1 MIPRSAR
8 TVNNETKERPNE
20 KLDNCITLAKVFEL
34 VKESVKKFLNM
45 HRAGLMLGLADL
57 GMKRGYFIGA
67 FHPVGSNII
76 VVNRTPLETALKAK
90 ERRIFNAYCFHLF
103 LHEYLHSLGYIDEDE
118 VKELTY
124 KVCRLALGNDHPA
137 TRMAEKGIAIYFPKV
152 AHLLPDDHSNR
163 MKRGLSEIELIDSKT
178 PDYIQ

>member
-1 MIPRSAR
+1 MIPRSVR
-8 TVNNETKERPNE
+8 TVSYEAKERLDK
-20 KLDNCITLAKVFEL
+20 KLDNCTTLAKVFEL
-34 VKESVKKFLNM
+34 VKESVKRFLNM

-57 GMKRGYFIGA
+57 GMKSGYFIGA

-76 VVNRTPLETALKAK
+76 VVNRTPLETALRTK

-103 LHEYLHSLGYIDEDE
+103 LHEYLHSLGYIDEDD

-124 KVCRLALGNDHPA
+124 EVCRLALGNDHPA

-152 AHLLPDDHSNR
+152 GYLPSDGYLDR
-163 MKRGLSEIELIDSKT
+163 MRRGLSEMELIDLKT
-178 PDYIQ
+178 PDYIK

>member
-1 MIPRSAR
+1 MIPRSVR
-8 TVNNETKERPNE
+8 TVSYETKERLDK
-20 KLDNCITLAKVFEL
+20 KLDNCTTLAKVFEL
-34 VKESVKKFLNM
+34 VKESVKRFLNM

-76 VVNRTPLETALKAK
+76 VVNRTPLETALRTK

-103 LHEYLHSLGYIDEDE
+103 LHEYLHSLGYTDEDD

-124 KVCRLALGNDHPA
+124 EVCRLALGNDHPA
-137 TRMAEKGIAIYFPKV
+137 TIMAEKGIAAYFPKIV
-152 AHLLPDDHSNR
+152 HLPSDDHSNR
-163 MKRGLSEIELIDSKT
+163 MKRGLSEMELIDLKT
-178 PDYIQ
+178 PDYIK

>member
-1 MIPRSAR
+1 MIPRNVR
-8 TVNNETKERPNE
+8 TVSYETKERLDK
-20 KLDNCITLAKVFEL
+20 KLDNCTTLPKVFEL
-34 VKESVKKFLNM
+34 VKEAVKRFLNM

-76 VVNRTPLETALKAK
+76 VVNRTPLETALQTK

-118 VKELTY
+118 VRELTCE
-124 KVCRLALGNDHPA
+124 VCRLALGNDHPA
-137 TRMAEKGIAIYFPKV
+137 TIMAEKGITTYFPEV
-152 AHLLPDDHSNR
+152 AYLPLDDHSNR
-163 MKRGLSEIELIDSKT
+163 MKRGLSEMELIDLKT
-178 PDYIQ
+178 PDYIK

>member
-1 MIPRSAR
+1 MSY
-8 TVNNETKERPNE
+8 ETKERLDK
-20 KLDNCITLAKVFEL
+20 KLDNCTTLAKVFEL
-34 VKESVKKFLNM
+34 VKEAVKRFLNM

-76 VVNRTPLETALKAK
+76 VVNRTPLETALQTK

-118 VKELTY
+118 VRELTCE
-124 KVCRLALGNDHPA
+124 VCRLALGNDHPA
-137 TRMAEKGIAIYFPKV
+137 TIMAEKGITTYFTEV
-152 AHLLPDDHSNR
+152 AYLPLDDHSNR
-163 MKRGLSEIELIDSKT
+163 MKRGLSEMELIDLKT
-178 PDYIQ
+178 PDYIK

>member
-1 MIPRSAR
+1 MIPRSVETLSSEAR
-8 TVNNETKERPNE
+8 ERLDK
-20 KLDNCITLAKVFEL
+20 KLDNCITFAKVFEL
-34 VKESVKKFLNM
+34 VKEAVKRFLNM

-76 VVNRTPLETALKAK
+76 VVNRTPLETALQTK

-118 VKELTY
+118 VRELTY
-124 KVCRLALGNDHPA
+124 EVCRLALGNDHPA
-137 TRMAEKGIAIYFPKV
+137 TIMAEKGITTYFPKV
-152 AHLLPDDHSNR
+152 AYLPPDDHSNR
-163 MKRGLSEIELIDSKT
+163 MKRGLSEIELIDLKT
-178 PDYIQ
+178 PDYIK